1 MVVVAVAFAKSGD
14 DICLNL
20 HLNLPLWVS
29 TVVVVVVVVVVFP
42 LLFSTTKHRRDLKP
56 ENVLI
61 HASGHIRLGDF
72 GTAERGR

>member
-20 HLNLPLWVS
+20 HLNLSLWVS
-29 TVVVVVVVVVVFP
+29 TVVVVVVVP